1 MKPFH
6 SSPLHQVSRRQ
17 ALAMGIA
24 GAGAAISATVRAQMV
39 SDADS
44 SSSLAAPWQALR
56 AQLVLNPKLAYFD
69 TATAGPATR
78 AVLAAEYRALE
89 SLHTEEQDF
98 YSARY
103 NTQAVQQLCNRVASW
118 LGCSRDELTLTRGA
132 QAGIEQF
139 ATSFDFQPALQAG
152 DELVLCNQ
160 LPATSQSFW
169 ARWGRQR
176 GLSIKTVMLPSPLL
190 NDGQVTGA
198 FNAALSERCRI
209 VVFSH
214 VQHSDGAILPVREL
228 CTTARNNKTISIV
241 DGTLALGAM
250 NVSMMELD
258 CDVYASSFHHW
269 MNGPQHT
276 GVLYVRR
283 TLLNQVTSLSH
294 PLIDMLDLNIASWP
308 ALIAKLPKDFID
320 YAPQFQ
326 ALMQSLSLQE
336 GLGRNVVAA
345 RIRELC
351 SYARLQ
357 LQSTNMQIMTPVP
370 GQMWSNILTVRAAN
384 PRVAELVNYLR
395 RTDQVVVGGINIPNG
410 SLLRMSFHI
419 YNSLD
424 DVDRLLRGVSRA
436 MRL

>member
-1 MKPFH
+1 MKAPQPNH
-6 SSPLHQVSRRQ
+6 LARYSRRQ
-17 ALAMGIA
+17 AMAMGLASI
-24 GAGAAISATVRAQMV
+24 GAAVSSTVSAQLS
-39 SDADS
+39 SDAS
-44 SSSLAAPWQALR
+44 SSSSSAAWLALR
-56 AQLVLNPKLAYFD
+56 GQLVLNPKLAYFD

-98 YSARY
+98 YAARY
-103 NTQAVQQLCNRVASW
+103 NTQAVQQLCNRIASW

-132 QAGIEQF
+132 QAGIELF

-160 LPATSQSFW
+160 LPPTLQAFW
-169 ARWGRQR
+169 TRWGRQR

-190 NDGQVTGA
+190 NDAQVTGA
-198 FNAALSERCRI
+198 FNAALSERSRI
-209 VVFSH
+209 VVFSQ
-214 VQHSDGAILPVREL
+214 VQHTDGAILPVREL
-228 CTTARNNKTISIV
+228 CTTARNNKTLSIV

-258 CDVYASSFHHW
+258 CDVYVSSFQHW

-283 TLLNQVTSLSH
+283 DLLNQLPGMPH
-294 PLIDMLDLNIASWP
+294 PLIDMLDLNAASWP
-308 ALIAKLPKDFID
+308 TLIGKLPQDFIQ

-326 ALMQSLSLQE
+326 ALSQSLSLQE
-336 GLGRNVVAA
+336 GLGRSVVTA

-357 LQSTNMQIMTPVP
+357 LQGTTMQIMTPVP
-370 GQMWSNILTVRAAN
+370 GQMWSNILTVRAATT
-384 PRVAELVNYLR
+384 RAAELVNYLR

-424 DVDRLLRGVSRA
+424 DVDRLLRGITRA